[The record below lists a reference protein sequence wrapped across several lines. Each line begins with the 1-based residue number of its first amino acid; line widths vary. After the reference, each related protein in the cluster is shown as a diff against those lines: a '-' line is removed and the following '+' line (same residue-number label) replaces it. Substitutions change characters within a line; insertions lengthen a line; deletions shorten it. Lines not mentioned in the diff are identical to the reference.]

1 MYLSSVFTGQ
11 WLFLFTA
18 WAITLGWGTTKTG
31 VMKKHFTI
39 ADNSRLLLKGVSNVN
54 TFTCDCAER
63 YNPQVFELEQQDG
76 GTRFHQTSLK
86 ISTRKFNCH
95 NDKIDQDMRKAL
107 KADKFPYIQI
117 DLLETR
123 QDIGSLQSANRD
135 WFDIQAKV
143 RITIC
148 GVQRI
153 KTIPAKAMAL
163 SDSAFRLKGA
173 HPIVMS
179 EFGIAPPTALFGL
192 IQVQDQID
200 FHFDLFL
207 SISELS

>member
-1 MYLSSVFTGQ
+1 MFS
-11 WLFLFTA
+11 A
-18 WAITLGWGTTKTG
+18 WAITLGWSPTKTG
-31 VMKKHFTI
+31 IMKKHFTI
-39 ADNSRLLLKGVSNVN
+39 AENSRLSLKGVSNVN
-54 TFTCDCAER
+54 TFSCDCEER
-63 YNPQVFELEQQDG
+63 YNPQIFELEQQERG
-76 GTRFHQTSLK
+76 ARFHQTSLK
-86 ISTRKFNCH
+86 ISTRRFNCH
-95 NDKIDQDMRKAL
+95 NDKIDHDMRQAL

-123 QDIGSLQSANRD
+123 QDVGSLRAGNRD
-135 WFDIQAKV
+135 WFDLQAKV

-148 GVQRI
+148 GVQHI
-153 KTIPAKAMAL
+153 KIIPAKGMAL
-163 SDSAFRLKGA
+163 SETSFRLQGVQ
-173 HPIVMS
+173 PIVMS

>member
-1 MYLSSVFTGQ
+1 MYLSGVFTGQ
-11 WLFLFTA
+11 WLLLFTA
-18 WAITLGWGTTKTG
+18 WTIALGWAQPKTG
-31 VMKKHFTI
+31 YMKKHFTI
-39 ADNSRLLLKGVSNVN
+39 ADNSRLSLKGVSNVN
-54 TFTCDCAER
+54 TFTCNCEER
-63 YNPQVFELEQQDG
+63 YNPQIFELEQQEG
-76 GTRFHQTSLK
+76 RARFLQTSLK
-86 ISTRKFNCH
+86 ISTRKFNCQ
-95 NDKIDQDMRKAL
+95 NDKIDHDMRKAL
-107 KADKFPYIQI
+107 KAEKFPYIQI

-123 QDIGSLQSANRD
+123 QDVGSFRSGDRD

-163 SDSAFRLKGA
+163 SDSTFRLKGVQ
-173 HPIVMS
+173 PIVMS
-179 EFGIAPPTALFGL
+179 EFGIAPPSALFGL